1 MARDTPLWSGLLA
14 LKERLEA
21 EARLAAEAK
30 LLADARRQTEERER
44 QLFSEFVKDVKPLAA
59 SNRFDKKPPPVEPVA
74 RQRELDEK
82 SALAESISDEFDA
95 ESLIDTDDSLS
106 WSRDGLGSDVVR
118 RLRRGAWVIQDQ
130 LDLHG
135 ARRDEARVMLGEFLR
150 DSIKR
155 GLRCVRVVHG
165 KGLGSIDRQPVLKGR
180 VRRWLTQKDE
190 VLAFCQAR
198 AQDGGSGAMVVLLR
212 PAR

>member
-1 MARDTPLWSGLLA
+1 MAHNGPLWSGLKA
-14 LKERLEA
+14 LKERLDE
-21 EARLAAEAK
+21 EARQA
-30 LLADARRQTEERER
+30 ADARAMADAKRQAEERER
-44 QLFSEFVKDVKPLAA
+44 MLFRDFVKDVTPLAA
-59 SNRFDKKPPPVEPVA
+59 
-74 RQRELDEK
+74 LDEA

-95 ESLIDTDDSLS
+95 ESLIETDDSLS
-106 WSRDGLGSDVVR
+106 WSRDGIGLDVVR

-135 ARRDEARVMLGEFLR
+135 ARRDEARLMVGEFLR
-150 DSIKR
+150 DSVKR

-165 KGLGSIDRQPVLKGR
+165 KGLGSVDRQPILKGR

-212 PAR
+212 PSR

>member
-1 MARDTPLWSGLLA
+1 MAHNGPLWSGLKA
-14 LKERLEA
+14 LKERLDE
-21 EARLAAEAK
+21 EARQA
-30 LLADARRQTEERER
+30 ADARAMADAKRQAEERER
-44 QLFSEFVKDVKPLAA
+44 MLFRDFVKDVTPLAA
-59 SNRFDKKPPPVEPVA
+59 ANRFEKEAPQVEPVA
-74 RQRELDEK
+74 RQRALDEA

-95 ESLIDTDDSLS
+95 ESLIETDDSLS
-106 WSRDGLGSDVVR
+106 WSRDGIGLDVVR

-135 ARRDEARVMLGEFLR
+135 ARRDEARLMVGEFLR
-150 DSIKR
+150 DSVKR

-165 KGLGSIDRQPVLKGR
+165 KGLGSVDRQPILKGR

-212 PAR
+212 PSR

>member
-1 MARDTPLWSGLLA
+1 MAPDAPLWSA
-14 LKERLEA
+14 LKELKARLEA
-21 EARLAAEAK
+21 EARAVAEAK
-30 LLADARRQTEERER
+30 AAADARRQTEQRER
-44 QLFSEFVKDVKPLAA
+44 ALFSEFVKDVTPLAP
-59 SNRFDKKPPPVEPVA
+59 SNRVESQPLPVEPVA
-74 RQRELDEK
+74 RQRALDEA

-95 ESLIDTDDSLS
+95 ESLIDTDDTLS

-135 ARRDEARVMLGEFLR
+135 ARRDEARLMVGEFLR
-150 DSIKR
+150 DSVKR

-198 AQDGGSGAMVVLLR
+198 PQDGGSGAMVVLLR
-212 PAR
+212 PSK